1 MDHELHLRPRIR
13 RLFWH
18 LTLMWAV
25 IGAGKAATMLWLL
38 LSQSV
43 ETFVLVRSI
52 FMLTLNVVAA
62 AVTITAAAVVARRE
76 GLMGPGLAVA

>member
-18 LTLMWAV
+18 LTLLWAAV
-25 IGAGKAATMLWLL
+25 GAGKAAAMLWLL

-43 ETFVLVRSI
+43 ETFVLARSI
-52 FMLTLNVVAA
+52 FMLSLNVLAV
-62 AVTITAAAVVARRE
+62 AVTITAAAMVARRE
-76 GLMGPGLAVA
+76 GLMGPALATA